1 MDALEIETAKQRLL
15 SKLEKTDSC
24 WLCIGRLNKNSY
36 GVIIVNGKQ
45 WMAHRLSYAVFKG
58 EIPDGMFV
66 CHSCDNP
73 SCVNPDHLWLGSAT
87 DNFRDSESKGRASW
101 QLARSVGGEKYVY
114 FMRKPHCR
122 KGHELSDDNVNLFV
136 LPTGRVCRK
145 CKECQRFYAREWKR
159 RKSLKVSGSD
169 GAMDSAT
176 DF

>member
-1 MDALEIETAKQRLL
+1 
-15 SKLEKTDSC
+15 
-24 WLCIGRLNKNSY
+24 
-36 GVIIVNGKQ
+36 
-45 WMAHRLSYAVFKG
+45 
-58 EIPDGMFV
+58 
-66 CHSCDNP
+66 
-73 SCVNPDHLWLGSAT
+73 
-87 DNFRDSESKGRASW
+87 
-101 QLARSVGGEKYVY
+101 
-114 FMRKPHCR
+114 MRKPHCR